1 MLTNVR
7 GRTSVLKHSVIT
19 TSDIP
24 VHQKPYQITHAL
36 RDVKKELMA
45 MVEAGIVDP
54 SVCVTSSDQY
64 KKNNN
69 KNTLLIDSGKQSTT
83 PY

>member
-1 MLTNVR
+1 MNWDNFDVLTNVR

-54 SVCVTSSDQY
+54 SVSPYVSPVAIIT
-64 KKNNN
+64 KK
-69 KNTLLIDSGKQSTT
+69 TT
-83 PY
+83 TKIRY